1 MPSRTPGGSRRKRL
15 PLLPLLASSALLL
28 GCTSPAP
35 APNASCYTTPPRLV
49 WMTSPDGWVHL
60 PPDSQAE
67 LANWITD
74 VRECI
79 KQ

>member
-1 MPSRTPGGSRRKRL
+1 MPSKTIGGSRRKRL
-15 PLLPLLASSALLL
+15 PLLPLLASSALLQ

-35 APNASCYTTPPRLV
+35 PPNASCYTTPPRLV
-49 WMTSPDGWVHL
+49 WMVSPDGWVHL

-67 LANWITD
+67 LTNWLTD
-74 VRECI
+74 VHECI

>member
-1 MPSRTPGGSRRKRL
+1 MPSRTKGGSRRKRL
-15 PLLPLLASSALLL
+15 PQLLLLGCSALLL

-35 APNASCYTTPPRLV
+35 AQKASCYTTSPRLV
-49 WMTSPDGWVHL
+49 WMTSPDGWAHL
-60 PPDSQAE
+60 PPESQAE
-67 LANWITD
+67 LTNWITD